1 MCTVATCC
9 RGRIYYSE
17 MYDMLKNMDPPL
29 GFGSKCPDRLAFKK
43 LIRMNMPVDEEG
55 KVHFKS
61 TLFSLIRINLQIFMR
76 SMEEMDQADQ
86 ELRAAI
92 QKSWPMTRG
101 GTPPM
106 VDLLVPPPEETG
118 PGKLTVGKIYG
129 GMLILENWKLSRF
142 GQGFNNNKNNAH
154 SNNIPVRAAVC
165 SNIFYVYTCYIF
177 IFRTAAR

>member
-1 MCTVATCC
+1 
-9 RGRIYYSE
+9 
-17 MYDMLKNMDPPL
+17 
-29 GFGSKCPDRLAFKK
+29 
-43 LIRMNMPVDEEG
+43 MPVDEEG

-92 QKSWPMTRG
+92 QRSWPSTRG

-118 PGKLTVGKIYG
+118 PGKLTVGKVYG

-142 GQGFNNNKNNAH
+142 GQGFNATK
-154 SNNIPVRAAVC
+154 SSLPVSQRL
-165 SNIFYVYTCYIF
+165 SLYFDFSY
-177 IFRTAAR
+177 